1 MSEEI
6 DEIESFED
14 KVKKLESLLEKLKD
28 ENLSLEKS
36 VEIYKEALSLL
47 KQTSK
52 ILDKAKLEITE
63 MGNE

>member
-1 MSEEI
+1 MSEKI

-28 ENLSLEKS
+28 KNLSLEKS

-63 MGNE
+63 ISDE

>member
-1 MSEEI
+1 MSEKI

-63 MGNE
+63 ISYE

>member
-1 MSEEI
+1 MSEKI

-14 KVKKLESLLEKLKD
+14 KVKKLESLLEELKD

-63 MGNE
+63 ISDE

>member
-1 MSEEI
+1 MSEKI

-36 VEIYKEALSLL
+36 VEIYKEALN
-47 KQTSK
+47 
-52 ILDKAKLEITE
+52 IIMLEIKNSIKNTIYK
-63 MGNE
+63 

>member
-1 MSEEI
+1 MSEKI

-36 VEIYKEALSLL
+36 VEIYKEALNLL

-63 MGNE
+63 ISDE

>member
-1 MSEEI
+1 MSEKI

-14 KVKKLESLLEKLKD
+14 KVKKLEDLLDKLKD

-52 ILDKAKLEITE
+52 ILDKVKLEITE
-63 MGNE
+63 ISDE

>member
-1 MSEEI
+1 MSEKI

-14 KVKKLESLLEKLKD
+14 KVKKLENLLEKLKD

-63 MGNE
+63 ISDE

>member
-1 MSEEI
+1 MSEKI

-14 KVKKLESLLEKLKD
+14 KVKKLEDLLEKLKD
-28 ENLSLEKS
+28 ENLSLEKN

-63 MGNE
+63 ISDE

>member
-1 MSEEI
+1 MSEKI
-6 DEIESFED
+6 DEIENFED

-63 MGNE
+63 ISDE

>member
-1 MSEEI
+1 MSEKI

-63 MGNE
+63 ISNE

>member
-1 MSEEI
+1 MSEKI

-14 KVKKLESLLEKLKD
+14 KVKKLEDLLDKLKD

-63 MGNE
+63 ISDE

>member
-63 MGNE
+63 ISDE

>member
-1 MSEEI
+1 MSEKI

-14 KVKKLESLLEKLKD
+14 KVKKLENLLEKLKD

-36 VEIYKEALSLL
+36 VEIYKEALNLL

-63 MGNE
+63 ISDE

>member
-1 MSEEI
+1 MSEKI

-52 ILDKAKLEITE
+52 ILDKVKLEITE
-63 MGNE
+63 ISDE

>member
-1 MSEEI
+1 MSEKI

-14 KVKKLESLLEKLKD
+14 KVKKLESLLKKLKD

-63 MGNE
+63 ISDE

>member
-1 MSEEI
+1 MSEKI

-63 MGNE
+63 ISDE

>member
-63 MGNE
+63 IGNE